1 MKTYQ
6 SNSWSISLP
15 DAWDEEH
22 DDEGVT
28 LFDPQG
34 TGALEITAVEQE
46 DVVDDGFLEY
56 MAAEHLEAGA
66 EPEEVELGD
75 FEGLELSY
83 GDETNYWREWYL
95 RADKLMLY
103 ITYHCPLADEGR
115 EDDEVDMILG
125 TLQLV

>member
-1 MKTYQ
+1 MKTFQ
-6 SNSWSISLP
+6 TETWSISLP

-28 LFDPQG
+28 LFNPDG
-34 TGALEITAVEQE
+34 AGALEITALERE

-66 EPEEVELGD
+66 EPEGVELGD

-83 GDETNYWREWYL
+83 GDDTHYWREWYL
-95 RADKLMLY
+95 RADNLMLY
-103 ITYHCPLADEGR
+103 VTYHCPLADEGR
-115 EDDEVDMILG
+115 EDDEVDAILE
-125 TLQLV
+125 TLQLD